1 MHEYHLLEIMA
12 VGFTLALAFGFITQ
26 KLGLSSI
33 VGYLLAGFFI
43 GPASPGFVANYG
55 LASQLSEA
63 GVILLMFGVGLH
75 FKIDDFIAVRSVA
88 IPGAVIQSAI
98 ATVCGTLAG
107 IALGVDFK
115 SAIVLGFGLAVASTV
130 VLLRV
135 LNDNDIVSTV
145 HGHVVVGWL
154 VVEDILTVLI
164 LVALPSLIIILSG
177 TGNAIG
183 SIEIFKAIGIALLR
197 LVLLWI
203 LVMEGGGRFV
213 PWLLSKIVKTHSEE
227 LFTLTVLVI
236 AFLTA
241 VLAAGVFQSS
251 FALGAF
257 LGGMVVGKS
266 KLSHQAGADILPLRD
281 AFAVLF
287 FLAVGMLFDFKFI
300 VEYPLLICVCLVIVL
315 LVKPLTAIFT
325 VSVLGYS
332 VKTALTVASG
342 LAQIGEF
349 SFILAQE
356 AKRLNLAG
364 DVVYNTI
371 IVCSI
376 VSITLNPSLF
386 KKVPAIEKFLYSRKK
401 LWKILN
407 FVTDRKRNRV
417 SKSKD
422 IAKNFLP
429 TEECLAQKT
438 GIVVGY
444 GPTGK
449 KVVNALIEYGLKPIV
464 VEINVDT
471 VNSLS
476 SQGQMVI
483 YGDSTKKNILLA
495 AGIKSADYLIITVP
509 SLQVTLETASLAS
522 VLNPKTRVL
531 VRARFLDN
539 KETLK
544 QMGISGIVFEE
555 EEVSNALTSL
565 LLDDLEKQSLLAVA
579 SELAEQ
585 SVDEERK

>member
-26 KLGLSSI
+26 KLGFSSI

-55 LASQLSEA
+55 LAFQLSEA

-88 IPGAVIQSAI
+88 VPGAIIQSAI

-107 IALGVDFK
+107 IALGLNLK
-115 SAIVLGFGLAVASTV
+115 SALILGFGLAVASTV

-135 LNDNDIVSTV
+135 LNDNDILSTV
-145 HGHVVVGWL
+145 HGHVAVGWL

-164 LVALPSLIIILSG
+164 LVVLPSLITILSDA
-177 TGNAIG
+177 GNAIG

-213 PWLLSKIVKTHSEE
+213 PWLLSKIAKTHSGE
-227 LFTLTVLVI
+227 LFTLTILVI

-241 VLAAGVFQSS
+241 VLAAVVFQSS

-257 LGGMVVGKS
+257 LAGMVVGKS
-266 KLSHQAGADILPLRD
+266 KLSHQVGADILPLRD

-300 VEYPLLICVCLVIVL
+300 VEYPLLICVCLGIVL
-315 LVKPLTAIFT
+315 LVKPLTAIFA
-325 VSVLGYS
+325 VSALGYS

-407 FVTDRKRNRV
+407 FATDRRR
-417 SKSKD
+417 SKGSKNKE

-429 TEECLAQKT
+429 TEECLAQK
-438 GIVVGY
+438 IAVVVGY

-449 KVVNALIEYGLKPIV
+449 KIVNALIEYGVKSIV
-464 VEINVDT
+464 VETNIDT
-471 VNSLS
+471 VNNLS

-495 AGIKSADYLIITVP
+495 AGVKSADYLIITVP
-509 SLQVTLETASLAS
+509 SLQVTLETASLTSA
-522 VLNPKTRVL
+522 LNQKTRIL

-544 QMGISGIVFEE
+544 QIGISGIVFEE

-565 LLDDLEKQSLLAVA
+565 LLDDLEKQSLLAAA

-585 SVDEERK
+585 SLDEE

>member
-75 FKIDDFIAVRSVA
+75 FKTDDLRAVKGVA

-107 IALGVDFK
+107 TALGLDLK
-115 SAIVLGFGLAVASTV
+115 SALILGFGLAVASTV

-135 LNDNDIVSTV
+135 LNDNDIVGTV
-145 HGHVVVGWL
+145 HGHIAVGWL

-164 LVALPSLIIILSG
+164 LVALPSLIIILSN
-177 TGNAIG
+177 TWNAVG
-183 SIEIFKAIGIALLR
+183 SIEILKAIGIALVR

-203 LVMEGGGRFV
+203 LVMKIGGRFV
-213 PWLLSKIVKTHSEE
+213 PWLLSKIVKARSGE

-241 VLAAGVFQSS
+241 VLAAVVFQVS

-315 LVKPLTAIFT
+315 LIKPLTAVFT

-332 VKTALTVASG
+332 IKTALTVASG
-342 LAQIGEF
+342 LAQVGEF

-371 IVCSI
+371 VVCSI
-376 VSITLNPSLF
+376 ISITLNPSLF
-386 KKVPAIEKFLYSRKK
+386 KKVPAIEKFLHSRKK

-407 FVTDRKRNRV
+407 FVADRKKNKD
-417 SKSKD
+417 SKSKK
-422 IAKNFLP
+422 IAKNLLP
-429 TEECLAQKT
+429 TEECLVQKT

-449 KVVNALIEYGLKPIV
+449 KVKNALIEYGVKPIV
-464 VEINVDT
+464 VEINIDT

-476 SQGQMVI
+476 SQGQTVV
-483 YGDSTKKNILLA
+483 YGNSAKKNILLA
-495 AGIKSADYLIITVP
+495 AGIKNADYLIITVP

-522 VLNPKTRVL
+522 ALNPKTRVL
-531 VRARFLDN
+531 VRTRFLDS
-539 KETLK
+539 KEALK
-544 QMGISGIVFEE
+544 QTGISGIVFEE
-555 EEVSNALTSL
+555 EEVSNALTCL

-579 SELAEQ
+579 SKLTEQ
-585 SVDEERK
+585 SVDEEQK